1 MINAIA
7 PRDLKTKSVSGFLYL
22 FLLCAAII
30 TITAGCAGRA
40 YLMVDYT
47 VPPAS
52 RQLQNLSVRVDIK
65 DIRQEKRVLSP
76 SAKYHFQGFQGRYSL
91 AWVTPDNGRILAGE
105 HDLQNLFRAAFS
117 KRLQQLGVGV
127 TEKNQTPIFTVV
139 LKEFKIDLQ
148 DRKWLAKVSYE
159 TNLTRDGSLIARETA
174 TGNAERI
181 RIIGR
186 KGADVVL
193 SEIFTDIVNRVNIV
207 HLFQKA
213 KMIP

>member
-1 MINAIA
+1 
-7 PRDLKTKSVSGFLYL
+7 
-22 FLLCAAII
+22 
-30 TITAGCAGRA
+30 
-40 YLMVDYT
+40 
-47 VPPAS
+47 
-52 RQLQNLSVRVDIK
+52 
-65 DIRQEKRVLSP
+65 
-76 SAKYHFQGFQGRYSL
+76 
-91 AWVTPDNGRILAGE
+91 
-105 HDLQNLFRAAFS
+105 
-117 KRLQQLGVGV
+117 
-127 TEKNQTPIFTVV
+127 
-139 LKEFKIDLQ
+139 KIDLQ

-159 TNLTRDGSLIARETA
+159 TNLTRDGSLIAREIA